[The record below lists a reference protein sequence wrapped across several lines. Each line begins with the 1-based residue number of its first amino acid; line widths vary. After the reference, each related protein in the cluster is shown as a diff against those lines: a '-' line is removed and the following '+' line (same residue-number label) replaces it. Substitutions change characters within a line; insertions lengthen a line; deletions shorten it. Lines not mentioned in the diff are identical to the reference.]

1 MRTQDA
7 ALRSVQTAGLYSTLI
22 WLVFL
27 LPGSPLSGTMRTLP
41 QTVSSALKQSIPTLL
56 SPANWRIS
64 HHSDTH
70 FDLMV
75 LSVGEHLSTMMARKD
90 QWQEDCTE
98 L

>member
-27 LPGSPLSGTMRTLP
+27 LPGSPLPGTMRTLP
-41 QTVSSALKQSIPTLL
+41 QTVSSALKQSISTLF

-64 HHSDTH
+64 HHSDIH

-75 LSVGEHLSTMMARKD
+75 LGVGEHLSTMMARKD
-90 QWQEDCTE
+90 Q
-98 L
+98 